1 MSISLSGSFSA
12 SSISK
17 TSMPANFLEQAALAF
32 HDRLRGQRTDVAE
45 AEHGR
50 AVGDDA
56 DEVGARGVEAGVGRI
71 LDDGVAGI
79 GDARRV
85 GERLEVALVGQALSR
100 AHRNLSGRGV
110 LVIFECGV
118 AQVLFHLGLLV
129 LSGSLGGVPAKK
141 KR

>member
-1 MSISLSGSFSA
+1 ML
-12 SSISK
+12 
-17 TSMPANFLEQAALAF
+17 P
-32 HDRLRGQRTDVAE
+32 E
-45 AEHGR
+45 AEHGG

-71 LDDGVAGI
+71 LDDGVAGV

-85 GERLEVALVGQALSR
+85 GERRSRWLVRPWSGAPKSFR
-100 AHRNLSGRGV
+100 AWV
-110 LVIFECGV
+110 LVIFERGV

-141 KR
+141 R